1 MIAENEEEEWLRGMH
16 GLFVGRE
23 EKVGRVRSVC
33 FCQIS
38 ACGAT
43 PEDPAA
49 DVEESLPG
57 LHGMMVLGI

>member
-16 GLFVGRE
+16 GSFVGK

-43 PEDPAA
+43 PRDPAA
-49 DVEESLPG
+49 DV
-57 LHGMMVLGI
+57 